1 MPLKI
6 LIADDQKHARS
17 GLMALLRA
25 SMANP
30 EIWEATNGR
39 EAQELAAEHRPDLVL
54 MDIRMP
60 EVDGLAA
67 TRWIKARVP
76 MVKILVLSLQGS
88 GSAEARA
95 AGADGFVSK
104 CETPETLLARIAE
117 ILAGS
122 TARSYDAE
130 T

>member
-17 GLMALLRA
+17 GLQALLRA

-76 MVKILVLSLQGS
+76 MVKILVLSLQES
-88 GSAEARA
+88 SSAEARA

-104 CETPETLLARIAE
+104 CETPGTLLAHIAQ

-122 TARSYDAE
+122 TARSYDAD

>member
-17 GLMALLRA
+17 GLRALLRA

-30 EIWEATNGR
+30 EIWEATSGR
-39 EAQELAAEHRPDLVL
+39 EAQELAVEHRPDLVL

-67 TRWIKARVP
+67 TRWIKARAP
-76 MVKILVLSLQGS
+76 LVKILVLSLQES
-88 GSAEARA
+88 ASAEARA

-122 TARSYDAE
+122 TAWSYDAD

>member
-17 GLMALLRA
+17 GLRALLRA
-25 SMANP
+25 SMVNP
-30 EIWEATNGR
+30 EIREATNGR
-39 EAQELAAEHRPDLVL
+39 EAQELAVEHRPDLVL

-76 MVKILVLSLQGS
+76 LVKILVLSLQESSS
-88 GSAEARA
+88 GEALA
-95 AGADGFVSK
+95 AGADAFVSK
-104 CETPETLLARIAE
+104 CGTPEALLACITE

-122 TARSYDAE
+122 TARSYDAD